1 MGSKLRYFFTL
12 LFWRNDLNSSAK
24 WFDKNQPAQD
34 RFWELEDWNEEL
46 EERIIE
52 LEKNSHPCK
61 ELHEFEVYPELIKR
75 ITDLEN
81 GLNDINNKINSK

>member
-1 MGSKLRYFFTL
+1 MDRIKQLLTL

-46 EERIIE
+46 EERIIK
-52 LEKNSHPCK
+52 LEDEINN
-61 ELHEFEVYPELIKR
+61 L
-75 ITDLEN
+75 
-81 GLNDINNKINSK
+81 NNKISSK

>member
-1 MGSKLRYFFTL
+1 MDSLKQLLTL

-46 EERIIE
+46 EERIIKLEDE
-52 LEKNSHPCK
+52 LN
-61 ELHEFEVYPELIKR
+61 
-75 ITDLEN
+75 N
-81 GLNDINNKINSK
+81 INNKINSK

>member
-1 MGSKLRYFFTL
+1 MDRIKQLLTL

-46 EERIIE
+46 EERIIKLEDE
-52 LEKNSHPCK
+52 LN
-61 ELHEFEVYPELIKR
+61 
-75 ITDLEN
+75 N
-81 GLNDINNKINSK
+81 INNKINSK

>member
-1 MGSKLRYFFTL
+1 MDSLKQLLTL
-12 LFWRNDLNSSAK
+12 LFWRNDLDSSAK

-61 ELHEFEVYPELIKR
+61 
-75 ITDLEN
+75 
-81 GLNDINNKINSK
+81 

>member
-1 MGSKLRYFFTL
+1 
-12 LFWRNDLNSSAK
+12 
-24 WFDKNQPAQD
+24 
-34 RFWELEDWNEEL
+34 LEDWNEEL